1 MGADFTMQKFPSF
14 TMTRERE
21 TKFRET
27 IDNIS
32 QEKYE
37 ELREYL
43 FLDDE
48 DESYIKQSLFDSVVE
63 ANGSAYCRE
72 VAPDTAY
79 TPKGK
84 EYEILVT
91 GGMSWGESPT
101 ETYDIFW
108 RASYVEE
115 IWDLAIDFSI
125 EDVAKLKKEVGL
137 NNV

>member
-14 TMTRERE
+14 TMTSERE

-32 QEKYE
+32 QEQYE
-37 ELREYL
+37 ELREDL
-43 FLDDE
+43 FFDDE
-48 DESYIKQSLFDSVVE
+48 DENYIKQSLLDSVVE
-63 ANGSAYCRE
+63 ANGSAYGRE

-79 TPKGK
+79 TPEGK

-91 GGMSWGESPT
+91 GGMSWGDSPT